1 MKSTLLDNAVIA
13 LNLRTF
19 QDYMLNHKQQ
29 TIQKAVTIS
38 GVGLHT
44 GVQTTMTFMPAKPNH
59 GIKFQRIDLPG
70 SPIIEADC
78 DRVVDVSRGTTIEQS
93 GARVSTIEHTLAAL
107 VGLEIDNVLIQ
118 LDGPEA
124 PIMDGS
130 SIQFVNAL
138 KEVGTE
144 EQNAL
149 RDFFEVQDSIFY
161 REAARNVEI
170 AALPL
175 DDYRVTVM
183 VDYNSP
189 VLGSQHASITSIQQ
203 FEKEI
208 ASCRTFCF
216 LHELEMLYKNN
227 LIRGGDLNNAIVI
240 VDRIVEPHE
249 LDNIARM
256 LNKPKVEVKKEG
268 ILNNIELRYNNEPAR
283 HKLLDIIG
291 DLALAGRP
299 LKAQILA
306 ARPGH
311 AANVAFAK
319 KLKKSMQEADKKG
332 VPKYN
337 PSLPP
342 VMDINKIAT
351 TLPHRYPFLL
361 IDKIIYLDKERVIG
375 VKNVTMNENYFQGH
389 FPSNPVYPGVLQ
401 VESMAQIGGILV
413 LNTVPDPENYWT
425 YFLGIDEFRF
435 RKMVLPGD
443 TLVIQCD
450 LLAPIRRGIAKMTGR
465 GYVGNT
471 LVCEGTMTASIVR
484 KDL

>member
-1 MKSTLLDNAVIA
+1 
-13 LNLRTF
+13 
-19 QDYMLNHKQQ
+19 MLNHKQH
-29 TIQKAVTIS
+29 TIKKAVTLS

-44 GVQTTMTFMPAKPNH
+44 GVQTTMTFLPAKANH

-70 SPIIEADC
+70 RPVIDADC
-78 DRVVDVSRGTTIEQS
+78 DNVVDVSRGTTIEQS
-93 GARVSTIEHTLAAL
+93 GAKISTIEHTLAAL
-107 VGLEIDNVLIQ
+107 VGLELDNVLIEV
-118 LDGPEA
+118 DGPEA

-130 SIQFVNAL
+130 SLPFVQIL
-138 KEVGTE
+138 KEAGAE

-149 RDFFEVQDSIFY
+149 RDYYEVQDSLFY
-161 REAARNVEI
+161 RDASRNVEI

-183 VDYNSP
+183 IDYNSP
-189 VLGSQHASITSIQQ
+189 VLGSQHASITNIRQ

-240 VDRIVEPHE
+240 VDRVVEEHE
-249 LDNIARM
+249 LAHIAKM

-319 KLKKSMQEADKKG
+319 KLKKAMAESDKKG
-332 VPKYN
+332 IPRYN

-342 VMDINKIAT
+342 VMDIKQIVKF
-351 TLPHRYPFLL
+351 LPHRYPFLL
-361 IDKIIYLDKERVIG
+361 IDKIIYLDRESVAGI
-375 VKNVTMNENYFQGH
+375 KNVTMNEPFFQGH
-389 FPSNPVYPGVLQ
+389 FPGNPVMPGVLII
-401 VESMAQIGGILV
+401 EAMAQIGGILV
-413 LNTVPDPENYWT
+413 LNTVPDPENYLT
-425 YFLGIDEFRF
+425 LFLGIDEVRF
-435 RKMVLPGD
+435 RKIVQPGD
-443 TLVIQCD
+443 TLVMQCD
-450 LLAPIRRGIAKMTGR
+450 LLAPIKRGIAKMYGR
-465 GYVGNT
+465 AFVGNT

-484 KDL
+484 KDA

>member
-1 MKSTLLDNAVIA
+1 
-13 LNLRTF
+13 
-19 QDYMLNHKQQ
+19 MLQYKQQ
-29 TIQKAVTIS
+29 TIKKSVSIS

-44 GVQTTMTFMPAKPNH
+44 GAQTTMTFLPAKPNH
-59 GIKFQRIDLPG
+59 GYKFQRVDLPG
-70 SPIIEADC
+70 SPIIDANC
-78 DRVVDVSRGTTIEQS
+78 DLVVDVSRGTTIEQN
-93 GARVSTIEHTLAAL
+93 GGRVSTIEHTLAAL

-118 LDGPEA
+118 IDGPEA
-124 PIMDGS
+124 LIMDGS
-130 SIQFVNAL
+130 SIQFVNVL
-138 KEVGTE
+138 KETGTE

-161 REAARNVEI
+161 RDSSRNVEI

-183 VDYNSP
+183 IDYNSP
-189 VLGSQHASITSIQQ
+189 VLGSQHASITNIGQ

-227 LIRGGDLNNAIVI
+227 LIKGGDLNNAIVI

-249 LDNIARM
+249 LDNIAQM
-256 LNKPKVEVKKEG
+256 LGKPKVEVKKEG

-319 KLKKSMQEADKKG
+319 KLKRAMIESDKKG
-332 VPKYN
+332 VPRYN
-337 PSLPP
+337 PALPP
-342 VMDINKIAT
+342 VMDINQIRNI
-351 TLPHRYPFLL
+351 LPHRYPFLL
-361 IDKIIYLDKERVIG
+361 IDKIIYLDKESVAG
-375 VKNVTMNENYFQGH
+375 VKNVTMNEPFFQGH
-389 FPSNPVYPGVLQ
+389 FPGNPVFPGVLQ
-401 VESMAQIGGILV
+401 VEAMAQIGGILV

-425 YFLGIDEFRF
+425 YFLGIDEIKF

-450 LLAPIRRGIAKMTGR
+450 LMAPIKRGIAKMYGR
-465 GYVGNT
+465 AYVGNT

-484 KDL
+484 KDS

>member
-1 MKSTLLDNAVIA
+1 
-13 LNLRTF
+13 
-19 QDYMLNHKQQ
+19 MLNHKQQ

-44 GVQTTMTFMPAKPNH
+44 GVQTTMTFVPAKPNH

-130 SIQFVNAL
+130 SIEFVNAL
-138 KEVGTE
+138 KEAGTE

-189 VLGSQHASITSIQQ
+189 VLGSQHASITSINQ

-240 VDRIVEPHE
+240 VDRVVEPHE

-283 HKLLDIIG
+283 HKLLDIMG

-319 KLKKSMQEADKKG
+319 KLKKLMQEADKKG

-342 VMDINKIAT
+342 VMDINKITT

-375 VKNVTMNENYFQGH
+375 VKNVTVNENYFQGH
-389 FPSNPVYPGVLQ
+389 FPRNPVYPGVLQ

-484 KDL
+484 KDI